1 MMVVSKARRSLMLA
15 AGIAWGAPQV
25 AAQSYPARPIR
36 IIVPTTP
43 GGGYDNLGRMVAE
56 RLSPEL
62 GNVGV
67 VVENRTGGGT
77 LVGTQAAAAAA
88 PDGYTLVVGG
98 LANMALNAG
107 LYRNPQ
113 YDPATD
119 FIPIAL
125 VASFSYCL
133 VARKDLPQN
142 SLAELIAFG
151 KANPGK
157 LIMATGGTGSGQHV
171 AAVMLRK
178 LAGIDMVEVPYKG
191 AQAAYT
197 DLVGGRVDLFF
208 DNTTTAQPLIE
219 AGRVK
224 PIATSGSRR
233 DASLPNV
240 PTAVE
245 AGLAGMEL
253 ESWLGIFAP
262 ARTPAPVVDRL
273 RSAMAVVARQPELRK
288 RLEGGGWRMLDMST
302 ADTERYVKA
311 EAERWPRFLREAGI
325 SGE

>member
-1 MMVVSKARRSLMLA
+1 MDRAISRRRLMLA
-15 AGIAWGAPQV
+15 AGLALSVPPL
-25 AAQSYPARPIR
+25 AAQTYPSRPIR

-43 GGGYDNLGRMVAE
+43 GGGYDNLGRLVAE

-62 GNVGV
+62 GGVGV

-77 LVGTQAAAAAA
+77 LVGTQAAAAAT

-113 YDPATD
+113 YDPAND
-119 FIPIAL
+119 FIPISL

-133 VARKDLPQN
+133 VARKDLQHN
-142 SLAELIAFG
+142 SLADLIAFG
-151 KANPGK
+151 RANPGK

-178 LAGIDMVEVPYKG
+178 LAGIEMVEVPYKG

-219 AGRVK
+219 AGRIK
-224 PIATSGSRR
+224 AIATSGSRR

-240 PTAVE
+240 PTAIE
-245 AGLAGMEL
+245 SGLAGMEL

-262 ARTPAPVVDRL
+262 AKTPVSVIERL
-273 RSAMAVVARQPELRK
+273 RAAMAVVSKQPDLRK

-302 ADTERYVKA
+302 ADTERYVRS

>member
-1 MMVVSKARRSLMLA
+1 MPNQARRSVMIGSAAALA
-15 AGIAWGAPQV
+15 SPWLH
-25 AAQSYPARPIR
+25 AQAYPSRPVR

-43 GGGYDNLGRMVAE
+43 GGGYDNLGRLVVE

-62 GNVGV
+62 GVGV

-77 LVGTQAAAAAA
+77 LVGTQVAAAAT

-107 LYRNPQ
+107 LYKNPQ
-113 YDPATD
+113 YNPVTD

-133 VARKDLPQN
+133 VARRDLPQ
-142 SLAELIAFG
+142 STLAELLAYAR
-151 KANPGK
+151 ANPGK
-157 LIMATGGTGSGQHV
+157 LNMATGGTGSGQHV
-171 AAVMLRK
+171 AAVMLRR
-178 LAGIDMVEVPYKG
+178 LGNIQMVEIPYKG

-219 AGRVK
+219 AGRIK
-224 PIATSGSRR
+224 AIATSGSQR
-233 DASLPNV
+233 DKSLPGV
-240 PTAVE
+240 PTATE
-245 AGLAGMEL
+245 AGLPGMVL

-262 ARTPAPVVDRL
+262 ARTPPAAVNRL
-273 RSAMAVVARQPELRK
+273 REAMSRVVAQPDLRK
-288 RLEGGGWRMLDMST
+288 RLEDGGWRMLDQDAAST
-302 ADTERYVKA
+302 EQFVRA
-311 EAERWPRFLREAGI
+311 EAERWPTFLREAGI

>member
-1 MMVVSKARRSLMLA
+1 MANLLRRSLIVGTA
-15 AGIAWGAPQV
+15 AAV
-25 AAQSYPARPIR
+25 AAPTVQAQAYPSRPIR

-43 GGGYDNLGRMVAE
+43 GGGYDNLGRLVAE

-62 GNVGV
+62 GVGV

-77 LVGTQAAAAAA
+77 LVGTQVAAAAS

-98 LANMALNAG
+98 LANMALNSG
-107 LYRNPQ
+107 LYKNPQ

-119 FIPIAL
+119 FVPIAL

-133 VARKDLPQN
+133 VARRDLPHNTLQEV
-142 SLAELIAFG
+142 LAHAR
-151 KANPGK
+151 ANPGK
-157 LIMATGGTGSGQHV
+157 LNMATGGTGSGQHV

-178 LAGIDMVEVPYKG
+178 LGNIQMVEIPYKG

-219 AGRVK
+219 AGRIK
-224 PIATSGSRR
+224 AIATSGTQR
-233 DASLPNV
+233 DKSLPNV

-245 AGLAGMEL
+245 AGLPGLVL

-262 ARTPAPVVDRL
+262 AKTPVPAVSRL
-273 RSAMAVVARQPELRK
+273 REAMSRVVAQPDLRK
-288 RLEGGGWRMLDMST
+288 RLEDGGWRMLDSDPAT
-302 ADTERYVKA
+302 TEKFVRA

>member
-1 MMVVSKARRSLMLA
+1 MPNQARRSVMIGSAAALA
-15 AGIAWGAPQV
+15 SPWLH
-25 AAQSYPARPIR
+25 AQAYPSRPVR

-43 GGGYDNLGRMVAE
+43 GGGYDNLGRLVAE

-62 GNVGV
+62 GVGV

-77 LVGTQAAAAAA
+77 LVGTQVAAAAT

-107 LYRNPQ
+107 LYKNPQ
-113 YDPATD
+113 YNPATD

-133 VARKDLPQN
+133 VARRDLPQ
-142 SLAELIAFG
+142 STLAELLAYAR
-151 KANPGK
+151 ANPGK
-157 LIMATGGTGSGQHV
+157 LNMATGGTGSGQHV
-171 AAVMLRK
+171 AAVMLRR
-178 LAGIDMVEVPYKG
+178 LGNIQMVEIPYKG

-219 AGRVK
+219 AGRIK
-224 PIATSGSRR
+224 AIATSGSQR
-233 DASLPNV
+233 DKSLPGV
-240 PTAVE
+240 PTATE
-245 AGLAGMEL
+245 AGLPGMVL

-262 ARTPAPVVDRL
+262 ARTPPAAVNRL
-273 RSAMAVVARQPELRK
+273 REAMSRVVAQPDLRK
-288 RLEGGGWRMLDMST
+288 RLEDGGWRMLDQDAAST
-302 ADTERYVKA
+302 EQFVRA
-311 EAERWPRFLREAGI
+311 EAERWPTFLREAGI

>member
-1 MMVVSKARRSLMLA
+1 MPNQARRSVMIGSAAALA
-15 AGIAWGAPQV
+15 SPWLH
-25 AAQSYPARPIR
+25 AQAYPSRPVR

-43 GGGYDNLGRMVAE
+43 GGGYDNLGRLVAE

-62 GNVGV
+62 GVGV

-77 LVGTQAAAAAA
+77 LVGTQVAAAAA

-107 LYRNPQ
+107 LYKNPQ
-113 YDPATD
+113 YNPATD
-119 FIPIAL
+119 FIPITL

-133 VARKDLPQN
+133 VARRDLPQ
-142 SLAELIAFG
+142 STLAELLAYAR
-151 KANPGK
+151 ANPGK
-157 LIMATGGTGSGQHV
+157 LNMATGGTGSGQHV
-171 AAVMLRK
+171 AAVMLRR
-178 LAGIDMVEVPYKG
+178 LGNIQMVEIPYKG

-219 AGRVK
+219 AGRIK
-224 PIATSGSRR
+224 PIATSGSQR
-233 DASLPNV
+233 DKSLPGV
-240 PTAVE
+240 PTATE
-245 AGLAGMEL
+245 AGLPGMVL

-262 ARTPAPVVDRL
+262 ARTPPAAVNRL
-273 RSAMAVVARQPELRK
+273 REAMSRVVAQPDLRK
-288 RLEGGGWRMLDMST
+288 RLEDGGWRMLDQDAAST
-302 ADTERYVKA
+302 EQFVRA
-311 EAERWPRFLREAGI
+311 EAERWPTFLREAGI

>member
-1 MMVVSKARRSLMLA
+1 MPNRVRRSVVIGSAAALA
-15 AGIAWGAPQV
+15 SPWLY
-25 AAQSYPARPIR
+25 AQAYPSRPVR

-43 GGGYDNLGRMVAE
+43 GGGYDNLGRLVAE

-62 GNVGV
+62 GVGV

-77 LVGTQAAAAAA
+77 LVGTQVAAAAT

-107 LYRNPQ
+107 LYKNPQ
-113 YDPATD
+113 YNPATD

-133 VARKDLPQN
+133 VARRDLPQ
-142 SLAELIAFG
+142 STLPELLAYAR
-151 KANPGK
+151 ANPGK
-157 LIMATGGTGSGQHV
+157 LNMATGGTGSGQHV
-171 AAVMLRK
+171 AAVMLRR
-178 LAGIDMVEVPYKG
+178 LGNIQMVEIPYKG

-219 AGRVK
+219 AGRIK
-224 PIATSGSRR
+224 AIATSGSQR
-233 DASLPNV
+233 DKSLPAV
-240 PTAVE
+240 PTAIE
-245 AGLAGMEL
+245 AGLPGMVL

-262 ARTPAPVVDRL
+262 ARTPQAAVSRL
-273 RSAMAVVARQPELRK
+273 REAMTRVVAQPDLRK
-288 RLEGGGWRMLDMST
+288 RLEDGGWRMLDQDAAST
-302 ADTERYVKA
+302 EQFVRA
-311 EAERWPRFLREAGI
+311 EAERWPIFLREAGI

>member
-1 MMVVSKARRSLMLA
+1 MPNQARRSVMIGSAAALA
-15 AGIAWGAPQV
+15 SPWLH
-25 AAQSYPARPIR
+25 AQAYPSRPVR

-43 GGGYDNLGRMVAE
+43 GGGYDNLGRLVAE

-62 GNVGV
+62 GVGV

-77 LVGTQAAAAAA
+77 LVGTQVAAAAA

-107 LYRNPQ
+107 LYKNPQ
-113 YDPATD
+113 YNPVTD

-133 VARKDLPQN
+133 VARRDLPQ
-142 SLAELIAFG
+142 STLAELLAYAR
-151 KANPGK
+151 ANPGK
-157 LIMATGGTGSGQHV
+157 LNMATGGTGSGQHV
-171 AAVMLRK
+171 AAVMLRR
-178 LAGIDMVEVPYKG
+178 LGNIQMVEIPYKG

-219 AGRVK
+219 AGRIK
-224 PIATSGSRR
+224 AIATSGSQR
-233 DASLPNV
+233 DKSLPGV
-240 PTAVE
+240 PTATE
-245 AGLAGMEL
+245 AGLPGMVL

-262 ARTPAPVVDRL
+262 ARTPPAAVNRL
-273 RSAMAVVARQPELRK
+273 REAMSRVVAQPDLRK
-288 RLEGGGWRMLDMST
+288 RLEDGGWRMLDQDAAST
-302 ADTERYVKA
+302 EQFVRA
-311 EAERWPRFLREAGI
+311 EAERWPTFLREAGI

>member
-1 MMVVSKARRSLMLA
+1 MPNQARRSVMIGSAAALA
-15 AGIAWGAPQV
+15 SPWLH
-25 AAQSYPARPIR
+25 AQAYPSRPVR

-43 GGGYDNLGRMVAE
+43 GGGYDNLGRLVAE

-62 GNVGV
+62 GVGV

-77 LVGTQAAAAAA
+77 LVGTQVAAAAT

-107 LYRNPQ
+107 LYKNPQ
-113 YDPATD
+113 YNPATD
-119 FIPIAL
+119 FIPITL

-133 VARKDLPQN
+133 VARRDLPQ
-142 SLAELIAFG
+142 STLAELLAYAR
-151 KANPGK
+151 ANPGK
-157 LIMATGGTGSGQHV
+157 LNMATGGTGSGQHV
-171 AAVMLRK
+171 AAVMLRR
-178 LAGIDMVEVPYKG
+178 LGNIQMVEIPYKG

-219 AGRVK
+219 AGRIK
-224 PIATSGSRR
+224 AIATSGSQR
-233 DASLPNV
+233 DKSLPGV
-240 PTAVE
+240 PTATE
-245 AGLAGMEL
+245 AGLPGMVL

-262 ARTPAPVVDRL
+262 ARTPPAAVNRL
-273 RSAMAVVARQPELRK
+273 REAMSRVVAQPDLRK
-288 RLEGGGWRMLDMST
+288 RLEDGGWRMLDQDAAST
-302 ADTERYVKA
+302 EQFVRA
-311 EAERWPRFLREAGI
+311 EAERWPTFLREAGI

>member
-1 MMVVSKARRSLMLA
+1 MIGSAAALA
-15 AGIAWGAPQV
+15 SPWLH
-25 AAQSYPARPIR
+25 AQAYPSRPVR

-43 GGGYDNLGRMVAE
+43 GGGYDNLGRLVAE

-62 GNVGV
+62 GVGV

-77 LVGTQAAAAAA
+77 LVGTQVAAAAT

-107 LYRNPQ
+107 LYKNPQ
-113 YDPATD
+113 YNPVTD

-133 VARKDLPQN
+133 VARRDLPQ
-142 SLAELIAFG
+142 STLAELLAYAR
-151 KANPGK
+151 ANPGK
-157 LIMATGGTGSGQHV
+157 LNMATGGTGSGQHV
-171 AAVMLRK
+171 AAVMLRR
-178 LAGIDMVEVPYKG
+178 LGNIQMVEIPYKG

-219 AGRVK
+219 AGRIK
-224 PIATSGSRR
+224 AIATSGSQR
-233 DASLPNV
+233 DKSLPGV
-240 PTAVE
+240 PTATE
-245 AGLAGMEL
+245 AGLPGMVL

-262 ARTPAPVVDRL
+262 ARTPPAAVNRL
-273 RSAMAVVARQPELRK
+273 REAMTRVVAQADLRK
-288 RLEGGGWRMLDMST
+288 RLEDGGWRMLDQDAAST
-302 ADTERYVKA
+302 EQFVRA
-311 EAERWPRFLREAGI
+311 EAERWPTFLREAGI

>member
-1 MMVVSKARRSLMLA
+1 MPNQARRAVVIGSATALSSPWLHA
-15 AGIAWGAPQV
+15 KA
-25 AAQSYPARPIR
+25 YPSRPVR

-43 GGGYDNLGRMVAE
+43 GGGYDNLGRLVAE

-62 GNVGV
+62 GVGV

-77 LVGTQAAAAAA
+77 LLGTQVAAAAA

-107 LYRNPQ
+107 LYKNPQ
-113 YDPATD
+113 YNSATD
-119 FIPIAL
+119 FVPIAL

-133 VARKDLPQN
+133 VARRDLPQ
-142 SLAELIAFG
+142 STLPELLAHAR
-151 KANPGK
+151 ANPGK
-157 LIMATGGTGSGQHV
+157 LNMATGGTGSGQHV
-171 AAVMLRK
+171 AAVMLRR
-178 LAGIDMVEVPYKG
+178 LGNIQMVEIPYKG

-219 AGRVK
+219 AGRIK
-224 PIATSGSRR
+224 AIATSGSQR
-233 DASLPNV
+233 DKSLPGV
-240 PTAVE
+240 PTAAE
-245 AGLAGMEL
+245 AGLPGMVL

-262 ARTPAPVVDRL
+262 ARTPPAAVNRL
-273 RSAMAVVARQPELRK
+273 REAMTRVVAQPDLRK
-288 RLEGGGWRMLDMST
+288 RLEDGGWRMLDQDAAST
-302 ADTERYVKA
+302 EQFVRA
-311 EAERWPRFLREAGI
+311 EAERWPTFLREAGI

>member
-1 MMVVSKARRSLMLA
+1 MPNQARRSVMIGSAAALA
-15 AGIAWGAPQV
+15 SPWLH
-25 AAQSYPARPIR
+25 AQAYPSRPVR

-43 GGGYDNLGRMVAE
+43 GGGYDNLGRLVAE

-62 GNVGV
+62 GVGV

-77 LVGTQAAAAAA
+77 LVGTQVAAAAA

-107 LYRNPQ
+107 LYKNPQ
-113 YDPATD
+113 YNPATD
-119 FIPIAL
+119 FIPITL

-133 VARKDLPQN
+133 VARRDLPQ
-142 SLAELIAFG
+142 STLAELLAYAR
-151 KANPGK
+151 ANPGK
-157 LIMATGGTGSGQHV
+157 LNMATGGTGSGQHV
-171 AAVMLRK
+171 AAVMLRR
-178 LAGIDMVEVPYKG
+178 LGNIQMVEIPYKG

-219 AGRVK
+219 AGRIK
-224 PIATSGSRR
+224 AIATSGSQR
-233 DASLPNV
+233 DKSLPGV
-240 PTAVE
+240 PTATE
-245 AGLAGMEL
+245 AGLPGMVL

-262 ARTPAPVVDRL
+262 ARTPPAAVNRL
-273 RSAMAVVARQPELRK
+273 REAMSRVVAQPDLRK
-288 RLEGGGWRMLDMST
+288 RLEDGGWRMLDQDAAST
-302 ADTERYVKA
+302 EQFVRA
-311 EAERWPRFLREAGI
+311 EAERWPTFLREAGI

>member
-1 MMVVSKARRSLMLA
+1 MPNRVRRSVVIGSAAALA
-15 AGIAWGAPQV
+15 SPWLH
-25 AAQSYPARPIR
+25 AQAYPSRPVR

-43 GGGYDNLGRMVAE
+43 GGGYDNLGRLVAE

-62 GNVGV
+62 GVGV

-77 LVGTQAAAAAA
+77 LVGTQVAAAAT

-107 LYRNPQ
+107 LYKNPQ
-113 YDPATD
+113 YNPATD
-119 FIPIAL
+119 FVPIAL

-133 VARKDLPQN
+133 VARRDLPQ
-142 SLAELIAFG
+142 STLPELLAYAR
-151 KANPGK
+151 ANPGK
-157 LIMATGGTGSGQHV
+157 LNMATGGTGSGQHV
-171 AAVMLRK
+171 AAVMLRR
-178 LAGIDMVEVPYKG
+178 LGNIQMVEIPYKG

-219 AGRVK
+219 AGRIK
-224 PIATSGSRR
+224 AIATSGSQR
-233 DASLPNV
+233 DKSLPAV
-240 PTAVE
+240 PTAIE
-245 AGLAGMEL
+245 AGLPGMVL

-262 ARTPAPVVDRL
+262 ARTPQAAVSRL
-273 RSAMAVVARQPELRK
+273 REAMTRVVAQPDLRK
-288 RLEGGGWRMLDMST
+288 RLEDGGWRMLDQDAAST
-302 ADTERYVKA
+302 EQFVRA
-311 EAERWPRFLREAGI
+311 EAERWPIFLREAGI

>member
-1 MMVVSKARRSLMLA
+1 MPNQARRSVMIGSAAALA
-15 AGIAWGAPQV
+15 SPWLH
-25 AAQSYPARPIR
+25 AQAYPSRPVR

-43 GGGYDNLGRMVAE
+43 GGGYDNLGRLVAE

-62 GNVGV
+62 GVGV

-77 LVGTQAAAAAA
+77 LVGTQVAAAAT

-107 LYRNPQ
+107 LYKNPQ
-113 YDPATD
+113 YNPATD
-119 FIPIAL
+119 FIPITL

-133 VARKDLPQN
+133 VARRDLPQ
-142 SLAELIAFG
+142 STLAELLAYAR
-151 KANPGK
+151 ANPGK
-157 LIMATGGTGSGQHV
+157 LNMATGGTGSGQHV
-171 AAVMLRK
+171 AAVMLRR
-178 LAGIDMVEVPYKG
+178 LGNIQMVEIPYKG

-219 AGRVK
+219 AGRIK
-224 PIATSGSRR
+224 PIATSGSQR
-233 DASLPNV
+233 DKSLPGV
-240 PTAVE
+240 PTATE
-245 AGLAGMEL
+245 AGLPGMVL

-262 ARTPAPVVDRL
+262 ARTPPAAVNRL
-273 RSAMAVVARQPELRK
+273 REAMSRVVAQPDLRK
-288 RLEGGGWRMLDMST
+288 RLEDGGWRMLDQDAAST
-302 ADTERYVKA
+302 EQFVRA
-311 EAERWPRFLREAGI
+311 EAERWPTFLREAGI

>member
-1 MMVVSKARRSLMLA
+1 MPNQARRSVMIGSAAALA
-15 AGIAWGAPQV
+15 SPWLH
-25 AAQSYPARPIR
+25 AQAYPSRPVR

-43 GGGYDNLGRMVAE
+43 GGGYDNLGRLVAE

-62 GNVGV
+62 GVGV

-77 LVGTQAAAAAA
+77 LVGTQVAAAAA

-107 LYRNPQ
+107 LYKNPQ
-113 YDPATD
+113 YNAATD
-119 FIPIAL
+119 FIPITL

-133 VARKDLPQN
+133 VARRDLPQ
-142 SLAELIAFG
+142 STLAELLAYAR
-151 KANPGK
+151 ANPGK
-157 LIMATGGTGSGQHV
+157 LNMATGGTGSGQHV
-171 AAVMLRK
+171 AAVMLRR
-178 LAGIDMVEVPYKG
+178 LGNIQMVEIPYKG

-219 AGRVK
+219 AGRIK
-224 PIATSGSRR
+224 AIATSGSQR
-233 DASLPNV
+233 DKSLPGV
-240 PTAVE
+240 PTATE
-245 AGLAGMEL
+245 AGLPGMVL

-262 ARTPAPVVDRL
+262 ARTPPAAVNRL
-273 RSAMAVVARQPELRK
+273 REAMSRVVAQPDLRK
-288 RLEGGGWRMLDMST
+288 RLEDGGWRMLDQDAAST
-302 ADTERYVKA
+302 EQFVRA
-311 EAERWPRFLREAGI
+311 EAERWPTFLREAGI

>member
-1 MMVVSKARRSLMLA
+1 MPNQARRSVVIGSAAALA
-15 AGIAWGAPQV
+15 SPWLH
-25 AAQSYPARPIR
+25 AQAYPSRPVR

-43 GGGYDNLGRMVAE
+43 GGGYDNLGRLVAE

-62 GNVGV
+62 GVGV

-77 LVGTQAAAAAA
+77 LVGTQVAAAAA

-107 LYRNPQ
+107 LYKNPQ
-113 YDPATD
+113 YNPATD
-119 FIPIAL
+119 FVPIAL

-133 VARKDLPQN
+133 VARRDLPQ
-142 SLAELIAFG
+142 STLPELLAYAR
-151 KANPGK
+151 ANPGK
-157 LIMATGGTGSGQHV
+157 LNMATGGTGSGQHV
-171 AAVMLRK
+171 AAVMLRR
-178 LAGIDMVEVPYKG
+178 LGNIQMVEIPYKG

-219 AGRVK
+219 AGRIK
-224 PIATSGSRR
+224 AIATSGSQR
-233 DASLPNV
+233 DKSLAAV
-240 PTAVE
+240 PTAIE
-245 AGLAGMEL
+245 AGLAGMVL

-262 ARTPAPVVDRL
+262 ARTPPAAVSRL
-273 RSAMAVVARQPELRK
+273 REAMTRVVAQPDLRK
-288 RLEGGGWRMLDMST
+288 RLEDGGWRMLDQDAAST
-302 ADTERYVKA
+302 EQFVRA
-311 EAERWPRFLREAGI
+311 EAERWPTFLREAGI

>member
-1 MMVVSKARRSLMLA
+1 MLNAHRRTLIFGASAALALPGAR
-15 AGIAWGAPQV
+15 
-25 AAQSYPARPIR
+25 AQAFPSRPIR

-43 GGGYDNLGRMVAE
+43 GGGYDNLGRLVAE

-62 GNVGV
+62 GVGV

-77 LVGTQAAAAAA
+77 LVGTQVAAAAA

-107 LYRNPQ
+107 LYKNPQ
-113 YDPATD
+113 YDPAVD
-119 FIPIAL
+119 FIPVAL

-133 VARKDLPQN
+133 VARRDLPQ
-142 SLAELIAFG
+142 STLEELLAHAR
-151 KANPGK
+151 ANPGK
-157 LIMATGGTGSGQHV
+157 LNMATGGTGSGQHV

-178 LAGIDMVEVPYKG
+178 LGNIQMVEIPYKG

-219 AGRVK
+219 AGRIK
-224 PIATSGSRR
+224 AIATSGTQR
-233 DASLPNV
+233 DKSLPNV
-240 PTAVE
+240 PTAIE
-245 AGLAGMEL
+245 AGLPGLVL

-262 ARTPAPVVDRL
+262 ARVPGPALTRL
-273 RSAMAVVARQPELRK
+273 REAMTRVVAQPDLRK
-288 RLEGGGWRMLDMST
+288 RLEDGGWRMLDT
-302 ADTERYVKA
+302 DPATTEKFVRA

>member
-1 MMVVSKARRSLMLA
+1 MPNQARRSVMIGSAAALA
-15 AGIAWGAPQV
+15 SPWLH
-25 AAQSYPARPIR
+25 AQAYPSRPVR

-43 GGGYDNLGRMVAE
+43 GGGYDNLGRLVAE

-62 GNVGV
+62 GVGV

-77 LVGTQAAAAAA
+77 LVGTQVAAAAT

-107 LYRNPQ
+107 LYKNPQ
-113 YDPATD
+113 YNPVTD

-133 VARKDLPQN
+133 VARRDLPQ
-142 SLAELIAFG
+142 STLAELLAYAR
-151 KANPGK
+151 ANPGK
-157 LIMATGGTGSGQHV
+157 LNMATGGTGSGQHV
-171 AAVMLRK
+171 AAVMLRR
-178 LAGIDMVEVPYKG
+178 LGNIQMVEIPYKG

-219 AGRVK
+219 AGRIK
-224 PIATSGSRR
+224 PIATSGSQR
-233 DASLPNV
+233 DKSLPGV
-240 PTAVE
+240 PTATE
-245 AGLAGMEL
+245 AGLPGMVL

-262 ARTPAPVVDRL
+262 ARTPPAAVNRL
-273 RSAMAVVARQPELRK
+273 REAMSRVVAQPDLRK
-288 RLEGGGWRMLDMST
+288 RLEDGGWRMLDQDAAST
-302 ADTERYVKA
+302 EQFVRA
-311 EAERWPRFLREAGI
+311 EAERWPTFLREAGI

>member
-1 MMVVSKARRSLMLA
+1 MVDPKRRTLLIGSAAALA
-15 AGIAWGAPQV
+15 VPSAG
-25 AAQSYPARPIR
+25 AQAYPSRPVR

-43 GGGYDNLGRMVAE
+43 GGGYDNLGRLVAD

-62 GNVGV
+62 GVGV

-77 LVGTQAAAAAA
+77 LVGTQVAAAA
-88 PDGYTLVVGG
+88 PADGHTLVVGG

-107 LYRNPQ
+107 LYKNPQ

-133 VARKDLPQN
+133 VARRDLAHN
-142 SLAELIAFG
+142 TLEELLAFAR
-151 KANPGK
+151 ANPGK
-157 LIMATGGTGSGQHV
+157 LNMATGGTGSGQHV

-178 LAGIDMVEVPYKG
+178 LGNIQMVEIPYKG

-219 AGRVK
+219 AGRIK
-224 PIATSGSRR
+224 PIVTSGMQR
-233 DASLPNV
+233 DKSLPNV

-245 AGLAGMEL
+245 AGLPGLVL

-262 ARTPAPVVDRL
+262 AKTPAPIVGRL
-273 RSAMAVVARQPELRK
+273 RDAMSRVVAQPELRK
-288 RLEGGGWRMLDMST
+288 RLEDGGWRMLDSD
-302 ADTERYVKA
+302 AASTERFVRA
-311 EAERWPRFLREAGI
+311 EAERWPKFLREAGI

>member
-1 MMVVSKARRSLMLA
+1 MPNQARRSVMIGSAAALA
-15 AGIAWGAPQV
+15 SPWLH
-25 AAQSYPARPIR
+25 AQAYPSRPVR

-43 GGGYDNLGRMVAE
+43 GGGYDNLGRLVAE

-62 GNVGV
+62 GVGV

-77 LVGTQAAAAAA
+77 LVGTQVAAAAT

-107 LYRNPQ
+107 LYKNPQ
-113 YDPATD
+113 YNPVTD

-133 VARKDLPQN
+133 VARRDLPQ
-142 SLAELIAFG
+142 STLAELLAYAR
-151 KANPGK
+151 ANPGK
-157 LIMATGGTGSGQHV
+157 LNMATGGTGSGQHV
-171 AAVMLRK
+171 AAVMLRR
-178 LAGIDMVEVPYKG
+178 LGNIQMVEIPYKG

-219 AGRVK
+219 AGRIK
-224 PIATSGSRR
+224 AIATSGSQR
-233 DASLPNV
+233 DKSLPGV
-240 PTAVE
+240 PTATE
-245 AGLAGMEL
+245 AGLPGMVL
-253 ESWLGIFAP
+253 ESGLGIFAP
-262 ARTPAPVVDRL
+262 ARTPPAAVNRL
-273 RSAMAVVARQPELRK
+273 REAMSRVVAQPDLRK
-288 RLEGGGWRMLDMST
+288 RLEDGGWRMLDQDAAST
-302 ADTERYVKA
+302 EQFVRA
-311 EAERWPRFLREAGI
+311 EAERWPTFLREAGI

>member
-1 MMVVSKARRSLMLA
+1 MPNQARRSVVIGSAAALA
-15 AGIAWGAPQV
+15 SPWLH
-25 AAQSYPARPIR
+25 AQAYPSRPVR

-43 GGGYDNLGRMVAE
+43 GGGYDNLGRLVAE

-62 GNVGV
+62 GVGV

-77 LVGTQAAAAAA
+77 LVGTQVAAAAA

-107 LYRNPQ
+107 LYKNPQ
-113 YDPATD
+113 YNPATD
-119 FIPIAL
+119 FVPIAL

-133 VARKDLPQN
+133 VARRDLPQ
-142 SLAELIAFG
+142 STLPELLAYAR
-151 KANPGK
+151 ANPGK
-157 LIMATGGTGSGQHV
+157 LNMATGGTGSGQHV
-171 AAVMLRK
+171 AAVMLRR
-178 LAGIDMVEVPYKG
+178 LGNIQMVEIPYKG

-219 AGRVK
+219 AGRIK
-224 PIATSGSRR
+224 AIATSGSQR
-233 DASLPNV
+233 DKSLAAV
-240 PTAVE
+240 PTAIE
-245 AGLAGMEL
+245 AGLAGMVL

-262 ARTPAPVVDRL
+262 ARTPPAAVSRL
-273 RSAMAVVARQPELRK
+273 REAMTRVVAQPDLRK
-288 RLEGGGWRMLDMST
+288 RLEDGGWRMLDQDAAST
-302 ADTERYVKA
+302 EQFVRA
-311 EAERWPRFLREAGI
+311 EAERWPIFLREAGI

>member
-1 MMVVSKARRSLMLA
+1 MPNRVRRSVVIGSAAALA
-15 AGIAWGAPQV
+15 SPWLH
-25 AAQSYPARPIR
+25 AQAYPSRPVR

-43 GGGYDNLGRMVAE
+43 GGGYDNLGRLVAE

-62 GNVGV
+62 GVGV

-77 LVGTQAAAAAA
+77 LVGTQVAAAAT

-107 LYRNPQ
+107 LYKNPQ
-113 YDPATD
+113 YNPATD

-133 VARKDLPQN
+133 VARRDLPQ
-142 SLAELIAFG
+142 STLPELLAYAR
-151 KANPGK
+151 ANPGK
-157 LIMATGGTGSGQHV
+157 LNMATGGTGSGQHV
-171 AAVMLRK
+171 AAVMLRR
-178 LAGIDMVEVPYKG
+178 LGNIQMVEIPYKG

-219 AGRVK
+219 AGRIK
-224 PIATSGSRR
+224 AIATSGSQR
-233 DASLPNV
+233 DKSLPAV
-240 PTAVE
+240 PTAIE
-245 AGLAGMEL
+245 AGLPGMVL

-262 ARTPAPVVDRL
+262 ARTPQAAVSRL
-273 RSAMAVVARQPELRK
+273 REAMTRVVAQPDLRK
-288 RLEGGGWRMLDMST
+288 RLEDGGWRMLDQDAAST
-302 ADTERYVKA
+302 EQFVRA
-311 EAERWPRFLREAGI
+311 EAERWPIFLREAGI

>member
-1 MMVVSKARRSLMLA
+1 MIGSAAALA
-15 AGIAWGAPQV
+15 SPWLH
-25 AAQSYPARPIR
+25 AQAYPSRPVR

-43 GGGYDNLGRMVAE
+43 GGGYDNLGRLVAE

-62 GNVGV
+62 GVGV

-77 LVGTQAAAAAA
+77 LVGTQVAAAAT

-107 LYRNPQ
+107 LYKNPQ
-113 YDPATD
+113 YNPVTD

-133 VARKDLPQN
+133 VARRDLPQ
-142 SLAELIAFG
+142 STLAELLAYAR
-151 KANPGK
+151 ANPGK
-157 LIMATGGTGSGQHV
+157 LNMATGGTGSGQHV
-171 AAVMLRK
+171 AAVMLRR
-178 LAGIDMVEVPYKG
+178 LGNIQMVEIPYKG

-219 AGRVK
+219 AGRIK
-224 PIATSGSRR
+224 AIATSGSQR
-233 DASLPNV
+233 DKSLPGV
-240 PTAVE
+240 PTATE
-245 AGLAGMEL
+245 AGLPGMVL

-262 ARTPAPVVDRL
+262 ARTPPAAVNRL
-273 RSAMAVVARQPELRK
+273 REAMSRVVAQPDLRK
-288 RLEGGGWRMLDMST
+288 RLEDGGWRMLDQDAAST
-302 ADTERYVKA
+302 EQFVRA
-311 EAERWPRFLREAGI
+311 EAERWPTFLREAGI

>member
-1 MMVVSKARRSLMLA
+1 MPNQARRSVMIGSAAALA
-15 AGIAWGAPQV
+15 SPWLH
-25 AAQSYPARPIR
+25 AQAYPSRPVR

-43 GGGYDNLGRMVAE
+43 GGGYDNLGRLVAE

-62 GNVGV
+62 GVGV

-77 LVGTQAAAAAA
+77 LVGTQVAAAAT

-107 LYRNPQ
+107 LYKNPQ
-113 YDPATD
+113 YNPVTD

-125 VASFSYCL
+125 VVSFSYCL
-133 VARKDLPQN
+133 VARRDLPQ
-142 SLAELIAFG
+142 STLAELLAYAR
-151 KANPGK
+151 ANPGK
-157 LIMATGGTGSGQHV
+157 LNMATGGTGSGQHV
-171 AAVMLRK
+171 AAVMLRR
-178 LAGIDMVEVPYKG
+178 LGNIQMVEIPYKG

-219 AGRVK
+219 AGRIK
-224 PIATSGSRR
+224 AIATSGSQR
-233 DASLPNV
+233 DKSLPGV
-240 PTAVE
+240 PTATE
-245 AGLAGMEL
+245 AGLPGMVL

-262 ARTPAPVVDRL
+262 ARTPPAAVNRL
-273 RSAMAVVARQPELRK
+273 REAMTRVVAQADLRK
-288 RLEGGGWRMLDMST
+288 RLEDGGWRMLDQDAAST
-302 ADTERYVKA
+302 EQFVRA
-311 EAERWPRFLREAGI
+311 EAERWPTFLREAGI

>member
-1 MMVVSKARRSLMLA
+1 MSLNNARRNLA
-15 AGIAWGAPQV
+15 IAALAGITSPGLY
-25 AAQSYPARPIR
+25 AQTYPSRPIR

-56 RLSPEL
+56 KLSPEL
-62 GNVGV
+62 GGVGV

-98 LANMALNAG
+98 LANMALNSG

-113 YDPATD
+113 YDPVTD

-133 VARKDLPQN
+133 VARKDLAQN

-151 KANPGK
+151 KSNPGK

-208 DNTTTAQPLIE
+208 DNTTTAQPLVE
-219 AGRVK
+219 AGRIK
-224 PIATSGSRR
+224 AIATSGARR
-233 DASLPNV
+233 DASMPGV

-262 ARTPAPVVDRL
+262 ARTPAAVVERL
-273 RSAMAVVARQPELRK
+273 RTAMAAVSRQPDLRK
-288 RLEGGGWRMLDMST
+288 RLEGGGWRMLDMSA
-302 ADTERYVKA
+302 ADTERYVRA
-311 EAERWPRFLREAGI
+311 EAQRWPKFLREAGI

>member
-1 MMVVSKARRSLMLA
+1 MPNQARRSVMIGSAAALA
-15 AGIAWGAPQV
+15 SPWLH
-25 AAQSYPARPIR
+25 AQAYPSRPVR

-43 GGGYDNLGRMVAE
+43 GGGYDNLGRLVAE

-62 GNVGV
+62 GVGV

-77 LVGTQAAAAAA
+77 LVGTQVAAAAT

-98 LANMALNAG
+98 LANMALNGG
-107 LYRNPQ
+107 LYKNPQ
-113 YDPATD
+113 YNAATD

-133 VARKDLPQN
+133 VARRDLPQ
-142 SLAELIAFG
+142 STLAELLAYAR
-151 KANPGK
+151 ANPGK
-157 LIMATGGTGSGQHV
+157 LNMATGGTGSGQHV
-171 AAVMLRK
+171 AAVMLRR
-178 LAGIDMVEVPYKG
+178 LGNIQMVEIPYKG

-219 AGRVK
+219 AGRIK
-224 PIATSGSRR
+224 AIATSGSQR
-233 DASLPNV
+233 DKSLPGV
-240 PTAVE
+240 PTATE
-245 AGLAGMEL
+245 AGLPGMVL

-262 ARTPAPVVDRL
+262 ARTPPAAVNRL
-273 RSAMAVVARQPELRK
+273 REAMTRVVAQADLRK
-288 RLEGGGWRMLDMST
+288 RLEDGGWRMLDQDAAST
-302 ADTERYVKA
+302 EQFVRA
-311 EAERWPRFLREAGI
+311 EAERWPTFLREAGI

>member
-1 MMVVSKARRSLMLA
+1 MPNQARRSVMIGSAAALA
-15 AGIAWGAPQV
+15 SPWLH
-25 AAQSYPARPIR
+25 AQAYPSRPVR

-43 GGGYDNLGRMVAE
+43 GGGYDNLGRLVAE

-62 GNVGV
+62 GVGV

-77 LVGTQAAAAAA
+77 LVGTQVAAAAA

-107 LYRNPQ
+107 LYKNPQ
-113 YDPATD
+113 YNPVTD

-133 VARKDLPQN
+133 VARRDLPQ
-142 SLAELIAFG
+142 STLAELLAYAR
-151 KANPGK
+151 ANPGK
-157 LIMATGGTGSGQHV
+157 LNMATGGTGSGQHV
-171 AAVMLRK
+171 AAVMLRR
-178 LAGIDMVEVPYKG
+178 LGNIQMVEIPYKG

-219 AGRVK
+219 AGRIK
-224 PIATSGSRR
+224 PIATSGSQR
-233 DASLPNV
+233 DKSLPGV
-240 PTAVE
+240 PTATE
-245 AGLAGMEL
+245 AGLPGMVL

-262 ARTPAPVVDRL
+262 ARTPPAAVNRL
-273 RSAMAVVARQPELRK
+273 REAMSRVVAQPDLRK
-288 RLEGGGWRMLDMST
+288 RLEDGGWRMLDQDAAST
-302 ADTERYVKA
+302 EQFVRA
-311 EAERWPRFLREAGI
+311 EAERWPTFLREAGI

>member
-1 MMVVSKARRSLMLA
+1 MPNQARRSVVIGSAAALA
-15 AGIAWGAPQV
+15 SPWLH
-25 AAQSYPARPIR
+25 AQAYPSRPVR

-43 GGGYDNLGRMVAE
+43 GGGYDNLGRLVAE

-62 GNVGV
+62 GVGV

-77 LVGTQAAAAAA
+77 LVGTQVAAAAT

-107 LYRNPQ
+107 LYKNPQ
-113 YDPATD
+113 YNPVTD

-133 VARKDLPQN
+133 VARRDLPQ
-142 SLAELIAFG
+142 STLAELLAYAR
-151 KANPGK
+151 ANPGK
-157 LIMATGGTGSGQHV
+157 LNMATGGTGSGQHV
-171 AAVMLRK
+171 AAVMLRR
-178 LAGIDMVEVPYKG
+178 LGNIQMVEIPYKG

-219 AGRVK
+219 AGRIK
-224 PIATSGSRR
+224 AIATSGSQR
-233 DASLPNV
+233 DKSLPGV
-240 PTAVE
+240 PTATE
-245 AGLAGMEL
+245 AGLPGMVL

-262 ARTPAPVVDRL
+262 ARTPPAAVNRL
-273 RSAMAVVARQPELRK
+273 REAMTRVVAQADLRK
-288 RLEGGGWRMLDMST
+288 RLEDGGWRMLDQDAAST
-302 ADTERYVKA
+302 EQFVRA
-311 EAERWPRFLREAGI
+311 EAERWPTFLREAGI

>member
-1 MMVVSKARRSLMLA
+1 MPNQARRSVMIGSAAALA
-15 AGIAWGAPQV
+15 SPWLH
-25 AAQSYPARPIR
+25 AQAYPSRPVR

-43 GGGYDNLGRMVAE
+43 GGGYDNLGRLVAE

-62 GNVGV
+62 GVGV

-77 LVGTQAAAAAA
+77 LVGTQVAAAAT

-107 LYRNPQ
+107 LYKNPQ
-113 YDPATD
+113 YNPVTD

-133 VARKDLPQN
+133 VARRDLPQ
-142 SLAELIAFG
+142 STLAELLAYAR
-151 KANPGK
+151 ANPGK
-157 LIMATGGTGSGQHV
+157 LNMATGGTGSGQHV
-171 AAVMLRK
+171 AAVMLRR
-178 LAGIDMVEVPYKG
+178 LGNIQMVEIPYKG

-219 AGRVK
+219 AGRIK
-224 PIATSGSRR
+224 AIATSGSQR
-233 DASLPNV
+233 DKSLPGV
-240 PTAVE
+240 PTATE
-245 AGLAGMEL
+245 AGLPGMVL

-262 ARTPAPVVDRL
+262 ARTPPAAVNRL
-273 RSAMAVVARQPELRK
+273 REAMSRVVAQPDLRK
-288 RLEGGGWRMLDMST
+288 RLEDGGWRMLDQDAAST
-302 ADTERYVKA
+302 EQFVRA
-311 EAERWPRFLREAGI
+311 EAERWPTFLREAGI

>member
-1 MMVVSKARRSLMLA
+1 MPNQARRSVMIGSAAALA
-15 AGIAWGAPQV
+15 SPWLH
-25 AAQSYPARPIR
+25 AQAYPSRPVR

-43 GGGYDNLGRMVAE
+43 GGGYDNLGRLVAE

-62 GNVGV
+62 GVGV

-77 LVGTQAAAAAA
+77 LVGTQVAAAAT

-107 LYRNPQ
+107 LYKNPQ
-113 YDPATD
+113 YNPVTD

-133 VARKDLPQN
+133 VARRDLPQ
-142 SLAELIAFG
+142 STLAELLAYAR
-151 KANPGK
+151 ANPGK
-157 LIMATGGTGSGQHV
+157 LNMATGGTGSGQHV
-171 AAVMLRK
+171 AAVMLRR
-178 LAGIDMVEVPYKG
+178 LGNIQMVEIPYKG

-219 AGRVK
+219 AGRIK
-224 PIATSGSRR
+224 AIATSGSQR
-233 DASLPNV
+233 DKSLPGV
-240 PTAVE
+240 PTATE
-245 AGLAGMEL
+245 AGLPGMVL

-262 ARTPAPVVDRL
+262 ARTPPAAVNRL
-273 RSAMAVVARQPELRK
+273 REAMTRVVAQADLRK
-288 RLEGGGWRMLDMST
+288 RLEDGGWRMLDQDAAST
-302 ADTERYVKA
+302 EQFVRA
-311 EAERWPRFLREAGI
+311 EAERWPTFLREAGI

>member
-1 MMVVSKARRSLMLA
+1 MPNQARRSVVIGSAAALA
-15 AGIAWGAPQV
+15 SPWLH
-25 AAQSYPARPIR
+25 AQAYPSRPVR

-43 GGGYDNLGRMVAE
+43 GGGYDNLGRLVAE

-62 GNVGV
+62 GVGV

-77 LVGTQAAAAAA
+77 LVGTQVAAAAA

-107 LYRNPQ
+107 LYKNPQ
-113 YDPATD
+113 YNPATD
-119 FIPIAL
+119 FVPIAL

-133 VARKDLPQN
+133 VARRDLPQ
-142 SLAELIAFG
+142 STLPELLAYAR
-151 KANPGK
+151 ANPGK
-157 LIMATGGTGSGQHV
+157 LNMATGGTGSGQHV
-171 AAVMLRK
+171 AAVMLRR
-178 LAGIDMVEVPYKG
+178 LGNIQMMEIPYKG

-219 AGRVK
+219 AGRIK
-224 PIATSGSRR
+224 AIATSGSQR
-233 DASLPNV
+233 DKSLAAV
-240 PTAVE
+240 PTAIE
-245 AGLAGMEL
+245 AGLAGMVL

-262 ARTPAPVVDRL
+262 ARTPPAAVSRL
-273 RSAMAVVARQPELRK
+273 REAMTRVVAQPDLRK
-288 RLEGGGWRMLDMST
+288 RLEDGGWRMLDQDAAST
-302 ADTERYVKA
+302 EQFVRA
-311 EAERWPRFLREAGI
+311 EAERWPTFLREAGI